1 MLFPALSL
9 RLEGPLAVPAWLT
22 EVRHLSPTCSA
33 TCYHHLAI
41 GQSYRASQQIT
52 VNAGLNWFCT
62 LADRASGLIF
72 TTQARFPPMPVLRA
86 EAVPSDGRFSQ
97 PQQEDEVSDVVIQ
110 AVFGDHISPEQ
121 VKAGIKFN
129 PLYSE
134 NADSN
139 AARTHYGTYN
149 YLDVHHLRSLHTKE
163 AAPEFHSP
171 ESHHIGTN
179 GDVIVP
185 NGSEKPA
192 FVQLDAALRKSENGP
207 RKNGIL
213 ANGPAGKQK
222 ANGCVKWAPLPQL
235 VKSASLQKSNNART
249 QDKNDNKE
257 KKASSRLYDTT
268 DAIMH
273 GYDTL
278 IWKTLEKKK
287 RRYVLRAFLCVL
299 GILILLGLFVMAV
312 VLPLY
317 FFNFLGG

>member
-1 MLFPALSL
+1 MSKKAA
-9 RLEGPLAVPAWLT
+9 RTILEYVLYPDMEADENVASPKTMAASDDNRQEKLGTVGIGEKETTRVKNDQQKAV
-22 EVRHLSPTCSA
+22 
-33 TCYHHLAI
+33 I
-41 GQSYRASQQIT
+41 
-52 VNAGLNWFCT
+52 CT
-62 LADRASGLIF
+62 DNNNR
-72 TTQARFPPMPVLRA
+72 
-86 EAVPSDGRFSQ
+86 

-134 NADSN
+134 NANSN